1 MMRGAGKTLSLIA
14 ALILSGCVAGGTVSR
29 AVTRLSGPQIGTAP
43 EQMARLSAA
52 GAPAAGVWMLTTG
65 IASRVVAEGSR
76 DGVIRWR
83 SLENTQI
90 YTRDGMI
97 IGTRGL
103 GHDLMTADPGGAAGL
118 ILAAGTGQTTR
129 IHRVLDGE
137 DRLVIRAF
145 VCDIAPVGM
154 ESIYKD
160 AAGAPVQA
168 LRVDELCYGPSGD
181 FKNHHWLRNGRI
193 EQTIQFVGPE
203 IGRIQLRF
211 LP

>member
-1 MMRGAGKTLSLIA
+1 MD
-14 ALILSGCVAGGTVSR
+14 
-29 AVTRLSGPQIGTAP
+29 TAP
-43 EQMARLSAA
+43 NQMARLAA
-52 GAPAAGVWMLTTG
+52 VGAPAAGIWMLTTDV
-65 IASRVVAEGSR
+65 ASRLLAEGMR
-76 DGVIRWR
+76 DGVTRWR

-103 GHDLMTADPGGAAGL
+103 GFDLITADPGDAVKL
-118 ILAAGTGQTTR
+118 ILTAGTGQTIR

-145 VCDIAPVGM
+145 VCDIAPVGI
-154 ESIYKD
+154 ETIYKD
-160 AAGAPVQA
+160 AAGNPVQA
-168 LRVDELCYGPSGD
+168 LRVDEICHGPSGN
-181 FKNHHWLRNGRI
+181 FRNHHWLRNSRI
-193 EQTIQFVGPE
+193 DQTIQFVGPE

>member
-1 MMRGAGKTLSLIA
+1 MMRWRGITLPLIA
-14 ALILSGCVAGGTVSR
+14 ALLLGGCVAGGTVTR
-29 AVTRLSGPQIGTAP
+29 AVTRLSGSQMDRAP
-43 EQMARLSAA
+43 DQMARLAAA
-52 GAPAAGVWMLTTG
+52 GAPAAGIWILTTG
-65 IASRVVAEGSR
+65 VASRLVAEGSR

-83 SLENTQI
+83 SLENTQV

-103 GHDLMTADPGGAAGL
+103 GHDLMTADPGDAATL

-160 AAGAPVQA
+160 AVGNPVRA
-168 LRVDELCYGPSGD
+168 LRVDELCYGPSGN

-193 EQTIQFVGPE
+193 EQTIQFIGPE